1 MCYNPMLARRLNF
14 VNPETRKY
22 QYKFVGKL
30 INYLGAEQRSRTVS
44 AFNLASGEYEYWDEE
59 YVTESGESQLRRF
72 GKVDLGLYGD
82 SYVDQRTGEVITD
95 AIVLPCGQCLEC
107 RCQYAQQWAN
117 RIMLEAQYH
126 DESYMLTLTYDDE
139 HVPRTWPYD
148 ESWDHALYVC
158 DAKTGHVDYR
168 KIKHYRGDE
177 VYTLD
182 PKDLQDFV
190 KRLRRYQEYHCCNT
204 IRYYGVG
211 EYGTDK
217 HRPHYHIIVFGLRL
231 DDVVEVGANKH
242 GTVLHDSATIRK
254 IWGKGIT
261 EVSPLNWEDAAYVA
275 RYTTKKLGKA
285 ETNFYQENCLVP
297 EFTRMS
303 LKPAIGAQY
312 YQDHKDEIY
321 KYDEIH
327 ISTAKGG
334 RTVKPPRY
342 YDKLYDDV
350 YPAGMAE
357 VKGNRREVAERA
369 MVARLDRWDGNYLE
383 LLEQRERAFKE
394 RTKSLQRHI
403 E

>member
-1 MCYNPMLARRLNF
+1 MCYNPMIAIKTGF
-14 VNPETRKY
+14 VNQETGKPQYRFLRSVKKY
-22 QYKFVGKL
+22 YSERMQDALERDGDL
-30 INYLGAEQRSRTVS
+30 
-44 AFNLASGEYEYWDEE
+44 DERL
-59 YVTESGESQLRRF
+59 SWHDGIM
-72 GKVDLGLYGD
+72 
-82 SYVDQRTGEVITD
+82 YVDRETGEVYTRPVIL
-95 AIVLPCGQCLEC
+95 ACGQCLEC

-126 DESYMLTLTYDDE
+126 DESYMLTLTYDDA
-139 HVPRTWPYD
+139 HVPRTWPYED
-148 ESWDHALYVC
+148 LVGLPVEYCNA
-158 DAKTGHVDYR
+158 ATGQVEYR
-168 KIKHYRGDE
+168 PRKWYRGDE
-177 VYTLD
+177 VYTLE

-190 KRLRRYQEYHCCNT
+190 KRLRRYQEYHCSNT

-217 HRPHYHIIVFGLRL
+217 HRPHYHIIVFGLHL

-285 ETNFYQENCLVP
+285 ETDFYHENCLIP

-312 YQDHKDEIY
+312 YQEHKDEIY

-327 ISTAKGG
+327 ISTVKGG

-350 YPAGMAE
+350 YPAEMAE
-357 VKGNRREVAERA
+357 VRGNRKDIAKRA
-369 MVARLDRWDGNYLE
+369 IQARVNRFDGNYLE
-383 LLEQRERAFKE
+383 LLDQQERSFKA

-403 E
+403 D